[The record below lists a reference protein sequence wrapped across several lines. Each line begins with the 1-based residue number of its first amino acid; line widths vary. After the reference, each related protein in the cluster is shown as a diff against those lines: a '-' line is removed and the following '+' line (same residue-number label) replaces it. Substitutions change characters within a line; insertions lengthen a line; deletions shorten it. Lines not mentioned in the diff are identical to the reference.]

1 MRIND
6 CGKTQ
11 LRREP
16 EAISCQFIATFQQIN
31 KLADTLVTNV
41 LFHEAL
47 KIINLAQ
54 SDLVRYNMTA
64 G

>member
-1 MRIND
+1 MRIYD

-47 KIINLAQ
+47 KIINLA
-54 SDLVRYNMTA
+54 SADMN
-64 G
+64 